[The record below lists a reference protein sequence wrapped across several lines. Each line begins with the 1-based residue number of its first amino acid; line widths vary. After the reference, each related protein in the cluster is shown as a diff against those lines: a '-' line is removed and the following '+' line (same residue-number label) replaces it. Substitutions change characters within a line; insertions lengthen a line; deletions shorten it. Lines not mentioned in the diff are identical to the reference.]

1 MNEGIILGMVR
12 PYIKDSTLTY
22 HEFEGIFDMLSLKE
36 QYAVIEVLEKNQIE
50 LVDGNTESEVLDD
63 ILTSDDFFDESDDV
77 AILYDDSLFSE
88 KSAEKGFEN
97 KTKGIEFPIDRKQIR
112 LSNRT
117 LIKMIQEGSAQAKQD
132 LCIKNQGLVKM
143 VVSEYYRAFF
153 NKLDFEDLEQAGMA
167 GMIKAAKKFDFS
179 KETEFSTYAMW
190 WIRQAVLREIQDYG
204 YTIRIPVHKIEKIQK
219 VYKLN
224 TKYKEEKN
232 YYKRI
237 EKISADSQLS
247 IEAVEDCLRLF
258 NQFIKPRSLDEL
270 AGEDENTPIGELI
283 PITKDPSVEDIVLRR
298 MLRLQLDQ
306 VLKTLSPKEQEIIRL
321 RFGMDGGREH
331 TLEEIGQSFGV
342 TRERIRQIEEKA
354 LKKLRHPSKSKRF
367 RDFLN
372 M

>member
-1 MNEGIILGMVR
+1 
-12 PYIKDSTLTY
+12 
-22 HEFEGIFDMLSLKE
+22 
-36 QYAVIEVLEKNQIE
+36 
-50 LVDGNTESEVLDD
+50 
-63 ILTSDDFFDESDDV
+63 
-77 AILYDDSLFSE
+77 
-88 KSAEKGFEN
+88 
-97 KTKGIEFPIDRKQIR
+97 
-112 LSNRT
+112 
-117 LIKMIQEGSAQAKQD
+117 
-132 LCIKNQGLVKM
+132 M